1 MIFYSRFKILRCL
14 WSESSD
20 ISYTHGVSVRLPLKI
35 LLEKMIRM
43 SAYSL
48 MQLLKVRYEL
58 DILLWGLIMTK
69 PSNLYLEAGLAVE
82 EHATTSVCEFL
93 GVWRY
98 PIYYALG
105 LDQCKKIF
113 GTWLYP
119 VVES

>member
-14 WSESSD
+14 WSD
-20 ISYTHGVSVRLPLKI
+20 ISYTHGVSVSLPLKI
-35 LLEKMIRM
+35 FLEKMIRM

-48 MQLLKVRYEL
+48 MQLLKVRYES

-69 PSNLYLEAGLAVE
+69 PSNLYLEAGLAFE

-98 PIYYALG
+98 PISYALG
-105 LDQCKKIF
+105 LDQCKKFF
-113 GTWLYP
+113 GT
-119 VVES
+119 